1 MKNMPRIAFVTN
13 FIQHYR
19 VRFFERLSEYCDIDF
34 YFFSDGDE
42 FYWLPEHGTRE
53 SKIKSFHLKKF
64 KILGTYILP
73 GLLGH
78 LVRQKY
84 DVYFSGIVGR
94 FTLPVTFLAAKITK
108 RPFILWTGIWNRIQ
122 TPGHRLFFPFTKF
135 IYTHSDAIVVYGN
148 HVKQFLISEGVKPNR
163 IFIGQNAIDND
174 EYTLT
179 LDQDKKRIINEQLG
193 IQKEQKMILYV
204 GRFNPEKGLDIL
216 LHAFSKVEYPEVKL
230 VLVGTGSL
238 LEEMKLLAN
247 NLGIQDKTIFAGYIP
262 PEQTRYYYANS
273 YFSVLPSVTTSKN
286 KETWGL
292 VVNESFA
299 QSVPVIASDCV
310 GAAASGFL
318 ENEITGLV
326 FPEGDVEALAIKMN
340 TLLNDPGLRD
350 KLGDQAKER
359 LLNSGLDKMLSGFTD
374 AIQFVLDALGSENK
388 NE

>member
-1 MKNMPRIAFVTN
+1 MRNMPRIAFVTN

-19 VRFFERLSEYCDIDF
+19 VRFFERLSQFCDIDF

-53 SKIKSFHLKKF
+53 SKIKSYRLRKF
-64 KILGTYILP
+64 KILNTYILP
-73 GLLGH
+73 GLLPH
-78 LVRQKY
+78 LLQQEY

-94 FTLPVTFLAAKITK
+94 FTLPVTFLAAKITR

-122 TPGHRLFFPFTKF
+122 TVGHILFFPFTKF
-135 IYTHSDAIVVYGN
+135 IYIHADAIVVYGN
-148 HVKQFLISEGVKPNR
+148 HVKQYLISEGVEPTR

-179 LDQDKKRIINEQLG
+179 LDPDKKDSVKEKLG
-193 IQKEQKMILYV
+193 FQKEQKMILYV

-216 LHAFSKVEYPEVKL
+216 LHAFSKLGHTDVKL
-230 VLVGTGSL
+230 VLVGTGAL
-238 LEEMKLLAN
+238 LEEMKLLAT
-247 NLGIQDKTIFAGYIP
+247 NLGIQDRTVFAGYIP
-262 PEQTRYYYANS
+262 PEQTCYFYANS
-273 YFSVLPSVTTSKN
+273 YFSILPSVTTKKN

-318 ENEITGLV
+318 ENEVTGLI
-326 FPEGDVEALAIKMN
+326 FPEGDIDALTQKMDI
-340 TLLNDPGLRD
+340 LLNDPVLRD
-350 KLGDQAKER
+350 RLGNQAKLR
-359 LLNSGLDKMLSGFTD
+359 LLECGLDKMLSGFTD
-374 AIQFVLDALGSENK
+374 AIQFVLGTPTSRNNHE
-388 NE
+388 